1 MQKEGDA
8 RMCKVTDLAALV
20 RASNTETQS
29 TALTNSRQYV
39 ISRIEKL
46 RAKRYFAKISPE
58 SHCDL
63 VRDVDYI
70 SRARSPEINSML
82 QYL

>member
-1 MQKEGDA
+1 M
-8 RMCKVTDLAALV
+8 RKVIDLAALV
-20 RASNTETQS
+20 RRSNTETKS
-29 TALTNSRQYV
+29 TALTNSIQYV
-39 ISRIEKL
+39 TSLIEKFSE
-46 RAKRYFAKISPE
+46 KRYFAKISPV
-58 SHCDL
+58 SHSDL